1 MNKDIIYTANFPLG
15 EMIPKLKSRQAKPAS
30 GGGQENQPS
39 QASGGG
45 KKKKKNK

>member
-1 MNKDIIYTANFPLG
+1 MYTANFPLG

-30 GGGQENQPS
+30 GGQENQPS
-39 QASGGG
+39 QTSG